1 MEEKQMEKKQPVQ
14 ENPDVGYLITNIS
27 YGIRQYFDKLFV
39 DYDVTYPQSRVLTRL
54 FGQLGK
60 GDVNQRDLEYALG
73 IKASSVSSLVRNLEQ
88 KGFIRCERLPQDTR
102 NKRVLLTEKGMEV
115 RAILDGARDQAEK
128 KLVRGMSQEEQEKG
142 IGEPGGS
149 IGRKPEQLRFCS
161 GFLMQKM
168 VDKRGKYHYNS
179 KAVH

>member
-1 MEEKQMEKKQPVQ
+1 MEEKQVDKKLPVQ

-54 FGQLGK
+54 FGQLDK

-102 NKRVLLTEKGMEV
+102 NKRVLLTDKGMEV
-115 RAILDGARDQAEK
+115 RAVLDGARDQAEAN
-128 KLVRGMSQEEQEKG
+128 LVKGLTEEQ
-142 IGEPGGS
+142 
-149 IGRKPEQLRFCS
+149 QDMLRQCLRQVLENLDQ
-161 GFLMQKM
+161 G
-168 VDKRGKYHYNS
+168 
-179 KAVH
+179 

>member
-1 MEEKQMEKKQPVQ
+1 MEEKQTDKRQPMR

-39 DYDVTYPQSRVLTRL
+39 DYDITYPQSRVLTRL

-102 NKRVLLTEKGMEV
+102 NKRVLLTEKGLEV
-115 RAILDGARDQAEK
+115 RALIDGARDKAESN
-128 KLVRGMSQEEQEKG
+128 LVKNLTPEQQDQLRAYLRIVMENLEQE
-142 IGEPGGS
+142 
-149 IGRKPEQLRFCS
+149 
-161 GFLMQKM
+161 
-168 VDKRGKYHYNS
+168 
-179 KAVH
+179 

>member
-1 MEEKQMEKKQPVQ
+1 MEAKQMEKKQPVQ
-14 ENPDVGYLITNIS
+14 ETPDVGYLITNIS

-39 DYDVTYPQSRVLTRL
+39 DYDVTYPQSRVLTLL

-102 NKRVLLTEKGMEV
+102 HKRVLFTE
-115 RAILDGARDQAEK
+115 
-128 KLVRGMSQEEQEKG
+128 
-142 IGEPGGS
+142 
-149 IGRKPEQLRFCS
+149 
-161 GFLMQKM
+161 
-168 VDKRGKYHYNS
+168 
-179 KAVH
+179 

>member
-1 MEEKQMEKKQPVQ
+1 MMEEKQMDKMQPVK

-115 RAILDGARDQAEK
+115 RTVLDNARDQAEAR
-128 KLVRGMSQEEQEKG
+128 LVRGMSEDEQEMMRRCL
-142 IGEPGGS
+142 
-149 IGRKPEQLRFCS
+149 RKVMENLEE
-161 GFLMQKM
+161 K
-168 VDKRGKYHYNS
+168 
-179 KAVH
+179 

>member
-1 MEEKQMEKKQPVQ
+1 MEEKQMDKMQPVK

-115 RAILDGARDQAEK
+115 RTVLDNARDQAEAR
-128 KLVRGMSQEEQEKG
+128 LVRGMSEDEQEMMRRCL
-142 IGEPGGS
+142 
-149 IGRKPEQLRFCS
+149 RKVMENLEE
-161 GFLMQKM
+161 K
-168 VDKRGKYHYNS
+168 
-179 KAVH
+179 

>member
-1 MEEKQMEKKQPVQ
+1 MEEKQTDKRQPMR

-39 DYDVTYPQSRVLTRL
+39 DYDITYPQSRVLTRL

-102 NKRVLLTEKGMEV
+102 NKRVLLTEKGLEV
-115 RAILDGARDQAEK
+115 RALIDGARDKAESN
-128 KLVRGMSQEEQEKG
+128 LVKNLTPEQQDQLRTYLRIVMENLEQE
-142 IGEPGGS
+142 
-149 IGRKPEQLRFCS
+149 
-161 GFLMQKM
+161 
-168 VDKRGKYHYNS
+168 
-179 KAVH
+179 